1 MIVAIDGPAASGKS
15 TTAKMVAKKLKMTY
29 LDTGAMYRAV
39 TLALLRSNTDLD
51 DYDSVC
57 QVVDELELDIYDQGS
72 KTVVKLDGEDVSQAI
87 RSMQVT
93 ENVSAVSAVKYVREA
108 MVEIQRNIGKKTNC
122 VVEGRDIGT
131 IVFPEAEFKF
141 FMIADV
147 ETRAQRRQS
156 DLLTLGEERSLEEL
170 IKDLKI
176 RDQKDSTRSQSPL
189 TKSADAVEIDTTHFS
204 IDEQVKLIVN
214 HINSKSEQRKK
225 YGK

>member
-1 MIVAIDGPAASGKS
+1 MIITIDGPAASGKS

-72 KTVVKLDGEDVSQAI
+72 KTVVRLDGEDVSQAI

-131 IVFPEAEFKF
+131 VVFPNAEFKI
-141 FMIADV
+141 FMVADIKM
-147 ETRAQRRQS
+147 RAERR
-156 DLLTLGEERSLEEL
+156 LKELHEMGENRSLQEVL
-170 IKDLKI
+170 ADLKR
-176 RDQKDSTRSQSPL
+176 RDEKDSTRAHSPL
-189 TKSADAVEIDTTHFS
+189 QKADEAIEIDTSMLS
-204 IDEQVKLIVN
+204 IDQQVEKI
-214 HINSKSEQRKK
+214 INLVREKNN
-225 YGK
+225 

>member
-72 KTVVKLDGEDVSQAI
+72 KTVVRLDGEDVSQAI

-131 IVFPEAEFKF
+131 VVFPDAEFKI
-141 FMIADV
+141 FMVADV
-147 ETRAQRRQS
+147 KMRAERR
-156 DLLTLGEERSLEEL
+156 LKELHEMGENRSLQEVMT
-170 IKDLKI
+170 DLKR
-176 RDQKDSTRSQSPL
+176 RDEKDSTRSHSPL
-189 TKSADAVEIDTTHFS
+189 QKADEAIEIDTSMLS
-204 IDEQVKLIVN
+204 IDQQVEKI
-214 HINSKSEQRKK
+214 INLVREKNN
-225 YGK
+225 

>member
-87 RSMQVT
+87 RSMPVT
-93 ENVSAVSAVKYVREA
+93 KNVSAVSAVKYVREA

-131 IVFPEAEFKF
+131 VVFPDAEFKI
-141 FMIADV
+141 FMVADIKM
-147 ETRAQRRQS
+147 RAERRLKE
-156 DLLTLGEERSLEEL
+156 LLEMGENRSLQEVMT
-170 IKDLKI
+170 DLKR
-176 RDQKDSTRSQSPL
+176 RDEKDSTRSHSPL
-189 TKSADAVEIDTTHFS
+189 QKADEAIEIDTSMLS
-204 IDEQVKLIVN
+204 IDQQVEKI
-214 HINSKSEQRKK
+214 INLVREKNN
-225 YGK
+225 

>member
-39 TLALLRSNTDLD
+39 TLALIRSNTDLD

-57 QVVDELELDIYDQGS
+57 QIVDELELDIYDQGP
-72 KTVVKLDGEDVSQAI
+72 KTVVRLDGEDVSQAI

-93 ENVSAVSAVKYVREA
+93 ENASAVSAVKYVREA

-131 IVFPEAEFKF
+131 VVFPDAEFKI
-141 FMIADV
+141 FMVADV
-147 ETRAQRRQS
+147 KIRAERR
-156 DLLTLGEERSLEEL
+156 LKELHEMGENRSLQEVMT
-170 IKDLKI
+170 DLKR
-176 RDQKDSTRSQSPL
+176 RDEKDSTRSYSPL
-189 TKSADAVEIDTTHFS
+189 QKADEAIEIDTSMLS
-204 IDEQVKLIVN
+204 IDQQVEKI
-214 HINSKSEQRKK
+214 INFVREKNN
-225 YGK
+225 

>member
-57 QVVDELELDIYDQGS
+57 QVVDELELDIYDQGA
-72 KTVVKLDGEDVSQAI
+72 KTVVRLDGEDVSQAI
-87 RSMQVT
+87 RSMPVT
-93 ENVSAVSAVKYVREA
+93 KNVSAVSAVKYVREA

-131 IVFPEAEFKF
+131 VVFPDAEFKI
-141 FMIADV
+141 FMVADV
-147 ETRAQRRQS
+147 KMRAERR
-156 DLLTLGEERSLEEL
+156 LKELHEMGEKRSLQEVMT
-170 IKDLKI
+170 DLKR
-176 RDQKDSTRSQSPL
+176 RDEKDSTRSHSPL
-189 TKSADAVEIDTTHFS
+189 QKADEAIEIDTSMLS
-204 IDEQVKLIVN
+204 IDQQVEKI
-214 HINSKSEQRKK
+214 INLVREKNN
-225 YGK
+225 

>member
-72 KTVVKLDGEDVSQAI
+72 KTVVRLDGEDVSQAI

-93 ENVSAVSAVKYVREA
+93 ENVSTVSTVKYVREA

-131 IVFPEAEFKF
+131 VVFPDAEFKI
-141 FMIADV
+141 FMVADV
-147 ETRAQRRQS
+147 KMRAERR
-156 DLLTLGEERSLEEL
+156 LKELHEMGENRSLQEVMT
-170 IKDLKI
+170 DLKR
-176 RDQKDSTRSQSPL
+176 RDEKDSTRSHSPL
-189 TKSADAVEIDTTHFS
+189 QKADEAIEIDTSMLS
-204 IDEQVKLIVN
+204 IDQQVGKI
-214 HINSKSEQRKK
+214 INLVREKNN
-225 YGK
+225 

>member
-15 TTAKMVAKKLKMTY
+15 TTSKMVAKKLNMTY

-57 QVVDELELDIYDQGS
+57 QVVNELELDIYDQGA
-72 KTVVKLDGEDVSQAI
+72 KTVVRLDGEDVSQAI

-131 IVFPEAEFKF
+131 VVFPDAEFKI
-141 FMIADV
+141 FMVADV
-147 ETRAQRRQS
+147 KMRAERR
-156 DLLTLGEERSLEEL
+156 LKELHEMGENRSLQEVMT
-170 IKDLKI
+170 DLKR
-176 RDQKDSTRSQSPL
+176 RDEKDSTRSYSPL
-189 TKSADAVEIDTTHFS
+189 QKADEALEIDTSMLT
-204 IDEQVKLIVN
+204 IDQQVEKILNLVREN
-214 HINSKSEQRKK
+214 KN
-225 YGK
+225 

>member
-72 KTVVKLDGEDVSQAI
+72 KTIVRLDGEDVSQAI
-87 RSMQVT
+87 RSMPAT
-93 ENVSAVSAVKYVREA
+93 KNVSAVSALKYVREA

-131 IVFPEAEFKF
+131 VVFPDAEFKI
-141 FMIADV
+141 FMVADV
-147 ETRAQRRQS
+147 KMRAERRLKELQEM
-156 DLLTLGEERSLEEL
+156 GENRSLQEVMA
-170 IKDLKI
+170 DLKR
-176 RDQKDSTRSQSPL
+176 RDEKDSTRAHSPL
-189 TKSADAVEIDTTHFS
+189 KKADEAIEIDTSMLS
-204 IDEQVKLIVN
+204 IDQQVEKI
-214 HINSKSEQRKK
+214 INFVRKENN
-225 YGK
+225 